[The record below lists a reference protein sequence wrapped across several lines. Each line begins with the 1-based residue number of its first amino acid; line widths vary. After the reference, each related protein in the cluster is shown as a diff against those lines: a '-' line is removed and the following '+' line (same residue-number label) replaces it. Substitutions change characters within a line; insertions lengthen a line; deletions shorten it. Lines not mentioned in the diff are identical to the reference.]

1 MLGQTIE
8 HKVRNYKLLLIVLGA
23 GSIACAALHLWH
35 EPFNAQWIMV
45 GAFTII
51 LSQIAAA
58 RIPNAKNAV
67 TVSDTFIFLTVL
79 LFGGYPAVLVAAVAS
94 ASDSARHTKR
104 WITLATNVAV
114 ICLSLFLACLLV
126 NHTLGDLRLLAHRRE
141 TFFIYVGGLLL
152 LSVAQGFINTVL
164 LTPVVTLKTG
174 QPLLRT
180 WYENYAWVM
189 VTPISGAVM
198 AGVASALIHF
208 YGFWAIILTIPLM
221 IASYLA
227 MRPYLKNIE
236 AAEKHLAQLQE
247 SESRFRSAF
256 DHSAVGM
263 ALVDPQGRWLQVNQA
278 LCHILGYSEREL
290 VGQSF
295 QSLVHPNDLG
305 AALVQVHQLLEGI
318 IPTFQMEQQ
327 YLHQNGNTIWVIWSV
342 SLVRDLATKEM
353 RLVFQLQDISERK
366 RAEAQL
372 LHDAFHDG
380 LTGLPNRALFLDH
393 VKLAMERG
401 KRYPNRLFAVLFLDF
416 DRFKIVN
423 DSLGHAAGDQL
434 LMAIA
439 RRLEVCLRPGDTIA
453 RLGGDEFTV
462 LLEEMKHYSESVEV
476 ATRIQQ
482 SLEEPFIV
490 NDNELFISVSIGI
503 ADNSMGCEQPEDLV
517 RDADT
522 AMYRAKARGAKCHEV
537 FDKTMHL
544 QVASRLQMENDLRR
558 AIERQEFFLCY
569 QPIVLLETGRLAGF
583 EALVRWKHPERGLVS
598 PAQFIPLAE
607 ETGLILQ
614 IGHWVLQEA
623 CRQMRAWQE
632 IYPATFPLQMSVNLS
647 TKQFTQPNLIE
658 QIRAILND
666 TKLDS
671 QYLKLELT
679 ESAVMDNVEAAIK
692 QLAEI
697 RALGIELSIDD
708 FGTGYSSLSYLH
720 RFPLNT
726 LKIDRSFVM
735 SMNEKENIEIVR
747 TIIAL
752 AGSLGMV
759 VIAEGVETFDQ
770 LTQLRILNCDYGQG
784 YYFSKPVEKDA
795 AELFIKDGKRLTALF
810 APLLLDESRSQTASV
825 SSASI
830 M

>member
-8 HKVRNYKLLLIVLGA
+8 DKIRNYKLLLIALGA
-23 GSIACAALHLWH
+23 GSIGYAVLHLWR
-35 EPFNAQWIMV
+35 EPFNSQWVMIGV
-45 GAFTII
+45 FTII
-51 LSQIAAA
+51 VSQIAAA

-67 TVSDTFIFLTVL
+67 TVSDTFVFLTVL
-79 LFGGYPAVLVAAVAS
+79 LFGMNPAVIVAAAAS
-94 ASDSARHTKR
+94 ASDSARHAKR
-104 WITLATNVAV
+104 WITVATNVAV

-126 NHTLGDLRLLAHRRE
+126 NLTFGDLRLLAHRRE
-141 TFFIYVGGLLL
+141 TFFLYVIGLLV
-152 LSVAQGFINTVL
+152 LSAAQGFINTVL
-164 LTPVVTLKTG
+164 LTPVVTIRSG
-174 QPLLRT
+174 QPLWRT

-198 AGVASALIHF
+198 AGVASALIHH
-208 YGFWAIILTIPLM
+208 YGFWAMILTVPLM
-221 IASYLA
+221 LASYLA

-236 AAEKHLAQLQE
+236 AAEQHVAELQE

-263 ALVDPQGRWLQVNQA
+263 ALVDPLGRWLQVNQA
-278 LCHILGYSEREL
+278 LCQITGYSNQEL
-290 VGQSF
+290 VGKYF

-305 AALVQVHQLLEGI
+305 AALVQVHQLLEGT

-327 YLHQNGNTIWVIWSV
+327 YLHQNGSAIWVIWSV
-342 SLVRDLATKEM
+342 SLVRDLATKEN

-401 KRYPNRLFAVLFLDF
+401 KRYPNRQFAVLFLDF
-416 DRFKIVN
+416 DRFKIIN
-423 DSLGHAAGDQL
+423 DSLGHAVGDQL
-434 LMAIA
+434 LIAIA
-439 RRLEVCLRPGDTIA
+439 SRLEACLRPGDTIA

-462 LLEEMKHYSESVEV
+462 LLEEMRHYNESLEV
-476 ATRIQQ
+476 AARIQQ
-482 SLEEPFIV
+482 ALEAPFTL
-490 NDNELFISVSIGI
+490 NGNEVFISVSIGI
-503 ADNSMGCEQPEDLV
+503 ADSSMGYEQPEDML

-537 FDKTMHL
+537 FDKTMHS
-544 QVASRLQMENDLRR
+544 QVASRLQMESDLRR

-569 QPIVLLETGRLAGF
+569 QPIVVLETGRLAGF

-607 ETGLILQ
+607 ETGLILP

-623 CRQMRAWQE
+623 CRQMREWQE
-632 IYPATFPLQMSVNLS
+632 LYPASFPLQMSVNLS
-647 TKQFTQPNLIE
+647 SKQFTQPNLIE
-658 QIRAILND
+658 QIRAILDD
-666 TKLDS
+666 TQLDA

-692 QLAEI
+692 QLADI

-752 AGSLGMV
+752 AGSLGME

-770 LTQLRILNCDYGQG
+770 LTQLRNLHCGCGQG
-784 YYFSKPVEKDA
+784 YYFSKPVEKEA
-795 AELFIKDGKRLTALF
+795 AELFVKDGKRLAALF
-810 APLLLDESRSQTASV
+810 APLLLDESQSQTASV
-825 SSASI
+825 SSAAV

>member
-8 HKVRNYKLLLIVLGA
+8 NKIRNYKLLLIALGV
-23 GSIACAALHLWH
+23 GSIGCATFYLWR
-35 EPFNAQWIMV
+35 EPFDPQWV
-45 GAFTII
+45 ALGVFTIVI
-51 LSQIAAA
+51 SQIAAA

-67 TVSDTFIFLTVL
+67 TVSDTFVFLTVL
-79 LFGGYPAVLVAAVAS
+79 LFGMGPAVIVAATAS
-94 ASDSARHTKR
+94 ASDSARHAKR
-104 WITLATNVAV
+104 WITVATNVAV

-126 NHTLGDLRLLAHRRE
+126 NLTLGDLRLLAHRRE

-152 LSVAQGFINTVL
+152 LSVAQGFINTFL

-208 YGFWAIILTIPLM
+208 YGFWALILTVPLM
-221 IASYLA
+221 VASYLA

-236 AAEKHLAQLQE
+236 AAEKHLAELQE
-247 SESRFRSAF
+247 SETRFRSAF

-278 LCHILGYSEREL
+278 LCQITGYSNQEL
-290 VGQSF
+290 VGKYF
-295 QSLVHPNDLG
+295 QSLVHPSDLG

-327 YLHQNGNTIWVIWSV
+327 YLHKNGHTIWVIWSV
-342 SLVRDLATKEM
+342 SLVRDLVTKEN

-401 KRYPNRLFAVLFLDF
+401 KRYPNRQFAVLFLDF
-416 DRFKIVN
+416 DRFKIIN
-423 DSLGHAAGDQL
+423 DSLGHAVGDQL
-434 LMAIA
+434 LIAMAG
-439 RRLEVCLRPGDTIA
+439 RLESCLRPGDTIA

-462 LLEEMKHYSESVEV
+462 LLEEMPHYSESLEV
-476 ATRIQQ
+476 AARIQQ
-482 SLEEPFIV
+482 ALEAPFTI
-490 NDNELFISVSIGI
+490 NGNEIFISVSIGI
-503 ADNSMGCEQPEDLV
+503 ADSSMGYEQPEDLL

-522 AMYRAKARGAKCHEV
+522 AMYRAKARGSKCHEV
-537 FDKTMHL
+537 FDKTMHS
-544 QVASRLQMENDLRR
+544 QVASRLQMENDMRR

-569 QPIVLLETGRLAGF
+569 QPIVILETGRLAGF

-614 IGHWVLQEA
+614 IGHWVLHEA
-623 CRQMRAWQE
+623 CRQMREWQE
-632 IYPATFPLQMSVNLS
+632 FYPASFPLQMSVNLS
-647 TKQFTQPNLIE
+647 SKQFTQPNLIE
-658 QIRAILND
+658 QIRGILDD
-666 TKLDS
+666 TKLES
-671 QYLKLELT
+671 RYLKLELT
-679 ESAVMDNVEAAIK
+679 ESAVMDNVDAAIK
-692 QLAEI
+692 QLTEI

-735 SMNEKENIEIVR
+735 SMNRK
-747 TIIAL
+747 
-752 AGSLGMV
+752 
-759 VIAEGVETFDQ
+759 
-770 LTQLRILNCDYGQG
+770 
-784 YYFSKPVEKDA
+784 
-795 AELFIKDGKRLTALF
+795 GKRRNCPHHYFPGRKLRHGSDCRRRRDVRPTDAITESAMRLWARVLF
-810 APLLLDESRSQTASV
+810 LETGRKRCCR
-825 SSASI
+825 I
-830 M
+830 IC